1 MTGATSITNL
11 DNLVEGFKTKL
22 NTMKDANNERSVDE
36 EPKKA
41 NQEVFKEAIRK
52 FSTTRQQLL
61 QQQQSQ
67 NLAPKFG
74 RKLTKDDSAV
84 PEVAK
89 SERISLNDEGK
100 EEFCLTFDKVGQV
113 FLRNIFIVLY
123 TLYKLQ

>member
-1 MTGATSITNL
+1 MTGATSRTDL

-52 FSTTRQQLL
+52 FSTTRQPP

>member
-1 MTGATSITNL
+1 MTGATSRTNL

-52 FSTTRQQLL
+52 FSTTRQPLL

>member
-1 MTGATSITNL
+1 MTGATSRTDL

-52 FSTTRQQLL
+52 FSTTRQPLL

>member
-1 MTGATSITNL
+1 MTGATSRTNL

-52 FSTTRQQLL
+52 VSTTRQQLL

>member
-1 MTGATSITNL
+1 M
-11 DNLVEGFKTKL
+11 

>member
-1 MTGATSITNL
+1 MTGATSRTDL

>member
-1 MTGATSITNL
+1 MTGATSRTNL

>member
-1 MTGATSITNL
+1 
-11 DNLVEGFKTKL
+11 
-22 NTMKDANNERSVDE
+22 MKDANNERSVDE

-67 NLAPKFG
+67 NLAPKCG

>member
-1 MTGATSITNL
+1 MTGATSRTNL

-22 NTMKDANNERSVDE
+22 NTMKDANNERRVDE